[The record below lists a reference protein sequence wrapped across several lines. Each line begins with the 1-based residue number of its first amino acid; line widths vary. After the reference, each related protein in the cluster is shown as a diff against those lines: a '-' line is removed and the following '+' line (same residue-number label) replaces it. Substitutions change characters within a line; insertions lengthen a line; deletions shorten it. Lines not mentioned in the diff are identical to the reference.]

1 MQITVLS
8 GKGGTGKTTIAVA
21 MAEMVRNT
29 KKIDADVD
37 TANMYL
43 YYKGKLIK
51 KESFYSGKTAKIN
64 KDKCIKCNKCIDYCK
79 FDAISNYQVNDLKC
93 EGCGVCKLVCPVS
106 AIEMNDNYIAEVIKE
121 KTDNGHLIRAD
132 MKIGADG
139 SGKLITKLK
148 DQVKDKG
155 IVIIDGSPGIGCPVI
170 SLITNT
176 DLCLIVTEPSLSAL
190 NDLKRLLVL
199 INSFKIKS
207 LVCINKFDIN
217 QKITNKIKSYCKK
230 NNIEIIGLI
239 PYDEIVVKSNNDL
252 KPIVF
257 YPASKA
263 FMEIK
268 KMAQRIFKIN
278 EEDYL

>member
-170 SLITNT
+170 SSITNT

>member
-21 MAEMVRNT
+21 IAEMVKNT

-43 YYKGKLIK
+43 YYKGKQVK

-64 KDKCIKCNKCIDYCK
+64 KDKCIKCNKCIEHCK
-79 FDAISNYQVNDLKC
+79 FDAINDYQVDNLKC
-93 EGCGVCKLVCPVS
+93 EGCSVCKLICPAS
-106 AIEMNDNYIAEVIKE
+106 AIKMNDNYIAKIIKE
-121 KTDNGHLIRAD
+121 RTANGHLIRAD

-148 DQVKDKG
+148 SQVKDKE
-155 IVIIDGSPGIGCPVI
+155 IAIIDGSPGIGCPVI
-170 SLITNT
+170 SSITNT

-199 INSFKIKS
+199 INGFKIKS
-207 LVCINKFDIN
+207 LVCINKYDIN
-217 QKITNKIKSYCKK
+217 KKITNKIKNYCKR
-230 NNIEIIGLI
+230 NQIEIIGLI
-239 PYDEIVVKSNNDL
+239 PYDEMVVKSNNDL
-252 KPIVF
+252 KPIIF
-257 YPASKA
+257 YPTSKA
-263 FMEIK
+263 FKEIK
-268 KMAQRIFKIN
+268 KMVPLIFKIDK
-278 EEDYL
+278 EEYL